1 MQKDKRNKMN
11 NDWKG
16 RNINLSI
23 MGWCV
28 IVHVENFSKFTD
40 SPASGVARHKSEEG
54 GRGQEQ

>member
-1 MQKDKRNKMN
+1 MT

>member
-16 RNINLSI
+16 INNLNI

-28 IVHVENFSKFTD
+28 IVHGKIFSKFTD
-40 SPASGVARHKSEEG
+40 SPVSGVARHKSEEG

>member
-1 MQKDKRNKMN
+1 MN

-16 RNINLSI
+16 INNLNI

-28 IVHVENFSKFTD
+28 IVHGKIFSKFTD
-40 SPASGVARHKSEEG
+40 SPVSGVARHKSEEG